1 MICAGARRKRIRRR
15 RLGGGPQ
22 RKPTLR
28 KLTEEMRTALRSA
41 RRPFIPAGI
50 ERGERTSGSMRQQSL
65 AEEPMI
71 LGLITTKDV
80 LRHTRTIVRE
90 FGAATYLRCCLGVL
104 RRRQTTFLEC
114 ISPPPRTAART
125 A

>member
-1 MICAGARRKRIRRR
+1 
-15 RLGGGPQ
+15 
-22 RKPTLR
+22 
-28 KLTEEMRTALRSA
+28 
-41 RRPFIPAGI
+41 
-50 ERGERTSGSMRQQSL
+50 
-65 AEEPMI
+65 MI

-114 ISPPPRTAART
+114 ISPPLAQPLELRECRFCLFPLSIRIRLISVHQTEASSRMRALEPLG
-125 A
+125 AGCPVPGAG